1 MAENKKE
8 VKNSEGSLFHP
19 ELSDRCLS
27 RGGGVLRALLD
38 EGLREN
44 LTAASN
50 KQGNV
55 RAQLLR
61 GGSACA
67 TREASPRLLVCRRKE
82 GKYLTFVHA

>member
-27 RGGGVLRALLD
+27 RGGLRALLD
-38 EGLREN
+38 EGLQEN

-55 RAQLLR
+55 RAKLLR
-61 GGSACA
+61 GDQHARHVRRPPACLFA
-67 TREASPRLLVCRRKE
+67 EERR
-82 GKYLTFVHA
+82 GNI